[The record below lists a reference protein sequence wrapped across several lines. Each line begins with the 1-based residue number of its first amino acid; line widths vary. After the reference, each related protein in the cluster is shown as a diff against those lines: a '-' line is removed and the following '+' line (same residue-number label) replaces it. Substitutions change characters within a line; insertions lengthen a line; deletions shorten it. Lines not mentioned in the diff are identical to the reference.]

1 MSHISFINKIFKN
14 SKTQKLSKGM
24 FVIKS
29 YILKS
34 FVSEN
39 KNIEHLAPTTI

>member
-1 MSHISFINKIFKN
+1 
-14 SKTQKLSKGM
+14 M

-39 KNIEHLAPTTI
+39 KNIEHLAPTTIKNGYAMLKSL